1 MAEGGSAIAGS
12 GPARPRRTRSGRCER
27 SADGVASV
35 LRRVSDDRAD
45 QPDPRPLSADASASP
60 DPTLGVLLAER
71 YRISALLARGGMAR
85 VYRAMD
91 ERLGREVAVKILGL
105 PYAERD
111 AFTERFLEEA
121 RAAAGISHPNLV
133 HVYDSGSDSGLHFIV
148 MELLEEYRSLR
159 ERLAAAG
166 PLAVAETLDLGS
178 QLLDGVAAVHA
189 AGLVHCDVKAGNV
202 LLGPGPLKLI
212 DLGIARMRDEGGGAG
227 ISIGSLGYMS
237 PEQLRDQP
245 LGPPSDLFAVGV
257 VLYEALTGELP
268 YRGSDPEEMAAAH
281 RAGPPRPP
289 SQLRPEVPARFD
301 DAILQALQP
310 APERRFGTA
319 AAMRHALQSVTPPG
333 DRSSHGRDDPGSRR
347 GSHGG
352 ADSTFRRSASGR
364 PVQARAPHGR
374 RGGRGLGWVA
384 PLVILAAAAVVA
396 LIVIV
401 PLLQLGAR
409 NADPG
414 RSGSPTATPL
424 PVGNRVAVPDT
435 VGLSKNDAISAAKK
449 AGLDWTIRCNQDP
462 SQPEGMIRQEP
473 AAGTP
478 VARGSPFTMFSA
490 RIADCR

>member
-1 MAEGGSAIAGS
+1 MPSPSGSWRRRA
-12 GPARPRRTRSGRCER
+12 PRR
-27 SADGVASV
+27 
-35 LRRVSDDRAD
+35 
-45 QPDPRPLSADASASP
+45 ASA
-60 DPTLGVLLAER
+60 
-71 YRISALLARGGMAR
+71 
-85 VYRAMD
+85 
-91 ERLGREVAVKILGL
+91 
-105 PYAERD
+105 
-111 AFTERFLEEA
+111 
-121 RAAAGISHPNLV
+121 HPNLV

-212 DLGIARMRDEGGGAG
+212 DLGIARVRDEGAGAG

-319 AAMRHALQSVTPPG
+319 AAMRHALQSVTLPPAT
-333 DRSSHGRDDPGSRR
+333 
-347 GSHGG
+347 G
-352 ADSTFRRSASGR
+352 AATEETTQVRAVVRTEAPDSTFRRSASGR
-364 PVQARAPHGR
+364 PVQARAPSRPAGRTWPGLGRATRHPRRRRRRRTDRDRAAPPAWGAQRGPRPIGKLHGDAATGRESGR
-374 RGGRGLGWVA
+374 RARYRGAEQERRDQRGEEGW
-384 PLVILAAAAVVA
+384 P
-396 LIVIV
+396 
-401 PLLQLGAR
+401 
-409 NADPG
+409 
-414 RSGSPTATPL
+414 
-424 PVGNRVAVPDT
+424 
-435 VGLSKNDAISAAKK
+435 
-449 AGLDWTIRCNQDP
+449 GLDDP
-462 SQPEGMIRQEP
+462 VQPGSV
-473 AAGTP
+473 AARR
-478 VARGSPFTMFSA
+478 A
-490 RIADCR
+490 

>member
-1 MAEGGSAIAGS
+1 MIE
-12 GPARPRRTRSGRCER
+12 
-27 SADGVASV
+27 
-35 LRRVSDDRAD
+35 
-45 QPDPRPLSADASASP
+45 QPDPRPLAADAPASP
-60 DPTLGVLLAER
+60 DPTLGLLLAER

-133 HVYDSGSDSGLHFIV
+133 HVYDSGSDGGLHFIV
-148 MELLEEYRSLR
+148 MELLEDYRSLR

-166 PLAVAETLDLGS
+166 QLAVAETLDLGS

-212 DLGIARMRDEGGGAG
+212 DFGIARVRDEGAGAG

-237 PEQLRDQP
+237 PEQLRDEP

-281 RAGPPRPP
+281 RAGPPRTP
-289 SQLRPEVPARFD
+289 SQRRPEVPARFD

-310 APERRFGTA
+310 APERRFGSA
-319 AAMRHALQSVTPPG
+319 AAMRHALQSVALSPASGAATEETTQVHAVVRTEPPN
-333 DRSSHGRDDPGSRR
+333 STSRR
-347 GSHGG
+347 P
-352 ADSTFRRSASGR
+352 APRRPA
-364 PVQARAPHGR
+364 QARALPGR
-374 RGGRGLGWVA
+374 SGGRGLGWVA
-384 PLVILAAAAVVA
+384 PLVILAAAALVA

-409 NADPG
+409 KAAPG
-414 RSGSPTATPL
+414 PSGRHTETPP

-435 VGLSKNDAISAAKK
+435 VGLSKNDAISAATK
-449 AGLDWTIRCNQDP
+449 AGLDWTIECNQDP